1 SPSNSKC
8 PDGPDCFVGLM

>member
-1 SPSNSKC
+1 SNSKC